1 MIHLLKK
8 QFYKNCKRYR
18 NVNTWSPLATAFNS
32 INKETYGFDFSK
44 KKTGLFGIFEL
55 KTSDGF
61 NVLKDQAISQT
72 NALIAESI
80 NQNRKRKMVEIFDEM
95 SDTLC
100 KVADLAEFIRIAHP
114 EKQFVTAAEDACLFI
129 SSIVEKLN
137 THRELYHALKHVV
150 HNGDIQETSVV
161 DKHVATLFL
170 SDFELC
176 AIHLPESI
184 RENVVQLNYYILQVG
199 QKFMAGTTN
208 ARAVDANI
216 VPPNIRQYFTEKDN
230 KVYVQGLYIDSSSYL
245 LRETAYRIFLYPD
258 DQQEYLLQELLNCRH
273 TLATLC
279 GFSSYAHRAV
289 KGSTVETPEVIY
301 EFLNILNDNLKLKAR
316 QDFNEMQKMKDVE
329 SPIKQHVVHNGD
341 IQETSV
347 VDKHVATLFLS
358 DFELCA
364 IHLPES
370 IRENVVQLN
379 YYILQVGQK
388 FMAGTTNARA
398 VDANIV
404 PPNIRQYFTEKDNK
418 VYVQGLYID
427 SSSYLLRETAYRIF
441 LYPDD
446 QQEYLLQELLN
457 CRHTLATLCGFSSYA
472 HRAVKGSTVETP
484 EVIYEFLNILN
495 DNLKLKARQDFNEM
509 QKMKDVESPIKQ
521 EIMPWDTAYFTAKAK
536 KNWLNMTITEFAP
549 YFSLGA
555 CMDGINILIQALY
568 GIRLEYVPVLS
579 GEVWANNVHKIAVI
593 DENEMILGYIYCDF
607 FERKGK
613 PNQDCHFTIRGGR
626 QLSDGSYQNPI
637 VVLMLSLPVPT
648 WSKPCLLTPAS
659 VENLFHEMG
668 HALHSMLGRT
678 KYQHVTGTRCS
689 TDFAEVPSVLMEY
702 FASDPRVVSTFAKH
716 FQTLEQIPMILLDKL
731 YASKN
736 IFCASELQNQIYYS
750 MLDQVYHSGQL
761 EKSSTEILKEIQG
774 KYYELPYVENTAW
787 QLRFSHLVG
796 YGAKYYS
803 YLVSRAIA
811 SWIWQTYFEA
821 DPFNRTAGNR
831 YRKECLEHGG
841 GKPPSKL
848 VSDFL
853 NKEANAKNFAKSLL
867 HEIDIKMEHVEKL
880 RQ

>member
-137 THRELYHALKHVV
+137 THRELYHALK
-150 HNGDIQETSVV
+150 
-161 DKHVATLFL
+161 
-170 SDFELC
+170 
-176 AIHLPESI
+176 
-184 RENVVQLNYYILQVG
+184 
-199 QKFMAGTTN
+199 
-208 ARAVDANI
+208 
-216 VPPNIRQYFTEKDN
+216 
-230 KVYVQGLYIDSSSYL
+230 
-245 LRETAYRIFLYPD
+245 
-258 DQQEYLLQELLNCRH
+258 
-273 TLATLC
+273 
-279 GFSSYAHRAV
+279 
-289 KGSTVETPEVIY
+289 
-301 EFLNILNDNLKLKAR
+301 
-316 QDFNEMQKMKDVE
+316 
-329 SPIKQHVVHNGD
+329 HVVHNGD